1 MQRHANKS
9 FRSSLEVLLMVAWH
23 LLGCF
28 GDKIKI
34 NISLTVFSQ
43 SFLKFFSSAAWLLMA
58 LWFHLAL
65 IV

>member
-1 MQRHANKS
+1 
-9 FRSSLEVLLMVAWH
+9 MVAWH